1 MSTTERPQRKVRRDK
16 RRELRK
22 VKVSKHIHWL
32 IRVTLGN
39 YTKWRFQSVPENID
53 MVRNLE
59 PPYLIMGNHGCV
71 WDPFILNSHIPA
83 PIHYVVS
90 DSNFRS
96 RLVSFGLSLVGSI
109 PKTKALSDFE
119 TVKHIVKIKHRNG
132 IIGIFPEGQSSWDG
146 HSLPI
151 YYSTAKLV
159 KSLKVPVVVV
169 ELKGAFLS
177 MPRWARSLRRGP
189 VHVEYRLAFKPEDLK
204 DMSVAD
210 VYAGLVRELSHDD
223 FAYQRRHM
231 IPFGGRN
238 RAEYLEI
245 VLFTCPR
252 CEERHTLE
260 SSGNLLRCTACGY
273 TVRYNVYGFFEAV
286 AGTLHF
292 DNLRSWNVWQ
302 IEKFTAY
309 LDAGTGSASQGT
321 DKGAGST
328 AAPAATP
335 APEPAALSAEA
346 PTPESTAA
354 PESAPAAEP
363 AAPLMR
369 EEKIILQRGFKSMP
383 LKKIDVG
390 SLELHPEELR
400 FAGKRKSTS
409 MTFPIHLIEGINIQN
424 GEPLEFYFQGDMYR
438 VLIPSPRGNTY
449 KWLLAVEHL
458 QGKAVLETTE
468 PSRQAV
474 QATP

>member
-1 MSTTERPQRKVRRDK
+1 MSDTERPQRKVRRDK

-22 VKVSKHIHWL
+22 VKVSKHVHWL
-32 IRVTLGN
+32 IRATLGN
-39 YTKWRFQSVPENID
+39 YIKWRFQSVPENVEMI
-53 MVRNLE
+53 RNLE

-119 TVKHIVKIKHRNG
+119 TVKHIVKIKHRKG

-177 MPRWARSLRRGP
+177 MPRWARSFRRGP
-189 VHVEYRLAFKPEDLK
+189 VHVEYKLAFKPEDLK
-204 DMSVAD
+204 NMSVAD
-210 VYAGLVRELSHDD
+210 IYAGLVEQLSHDD

-231 IPFGGRN
+231 IPFGGKN
-238 RAEYLEI
+238 RAEYLEV

-252 CEERHTLE
+252 CEERHTLK

-273 TVRYNVYGFFEAV
+273 TVRYNAYGFFEAV
-286 AGTLHF
+286 AGTMRF
-292 DNLRSWNVWQ
+292 DNVRSWNVWQ
-302 IEKFTAY
+302 INHFKAY
-309 LDAGTGSASQGT
+309 LDAGIGSVSRTAEEEPEAPE
-321 DKGAGST
+321 GAGAT
-328 AAPAATP
+328 AAPTDESAA
-335 APEPAALSAEA
+335 
-346 PTPESTAA
+346 AA
-354 PESAPAAEP
+354 PPAHESA
-363 AAPLMR
+363 APIMR
-369 EEKIILQRGFKSMP
+369 EEDIVLQRGFKSMP
-383 LKKIDVG
+383 LEKIDRG
-390 SLELHPEELR
+390 SLELHPGEIR
-400 FAGKRKSTS
+400 FAGRRTGTS
-409 MTFPIHLIEGINIQN
+409 MIFPVRLIEGINIQN

-449 KWLLAVEHL
+449 KWFLAVEHL

-468 PSRQAV
+468 PSQQAV